1 MIKKLIIPVCLLL
14 IGSVCQYSA
23 AQGRF
28 TDKGA
33 RLLDESRTLFTQG
46 DYAAAGTLLDEW
58 ESIVVAGSTT
68 RTEEIDFMRTVIE
81 AERNLAGSLEPI
93 QRFMDKYPESMYM
106 NRIEALQGS
115 AHFARGEYEEAIE
128 CFDETDPLLLEDR
141 DCRRLVRHNAIALIR
156 CGHIEEGRLQLSILE
171 RLIDEPEED
180 ADIVFYNAYLDYL
193 DGNND
198 LAREGFENSKG
209 TNHHDEAR
217 LYLAD
222 MDLNGSG
229 DHTDAYNTAMLMI
242 EEASDPILEA
252 EAERI
257 LGEYWYRNGDYEKAF
272 ELLTSY
278 MAVDISADPRHDKYI
293 LGMSC
298 FRNDR
303 MDEAVENLSWVAEGD
318 DEMAQNAA
326 LHQGLAAL
334 AKGDKNMARM
344 AFERASTI
352 PGKSDIREQALY
364 NYAMVI
370 HETSFSPF
378 AESVTSFER
387 FLNEFPNSKYA
398 ERVSSYL
405 VDVYLNTNSYDA
417 ALGSIAKIHNPGPSI
432 LAAKIQLLYN
442 KAMDLMAAGEYNDV
456 PGLLTDAI
464 ALDRYDHKTAANATF
479 WRGEAYFRMGKA
491 DMASNDYKRYLALAG
506 NAITLYGGLANY
518 GMGYIYYNRQN
529 YDDSW
534 KSMRSVIET
543 SDRTGV
549 GNEILADACL
559 RAGDCK
565 FYTRQYSQAI
575 DYYGMA
581 LRINSRVGDYA
592 LYQTAI
598 VNGLQRNY
606 SQKIKDLDRLVDDY
620 PESAYVPSALYE
632 EGRAYQQ
639 TDRPTQAIT
648 AFRRIMSDYPT
659 SELARKASAEIGLI
673 YYQTNR
679 YDEAIAAYK
688 DVVAKYPGS
697 DEARTA
703 LVDLKSIYVE
713 KGDINSY
720 IEYTSGVQGAAPIA
734 VSERDSLTYTAAENM
749 YSRGEKE
756 TALERFGQ
764 YLNQFP
770 EGAFAVNAWYYQGLI
785 KEEKSDYNGAFE
797 SYMHV
802 ADYENS
808 RFCESALDRAA
819 TLAWNAQDW
828 KRAMDT
834 YVRLYGKTTN
844 AERQSRSLYSIVSCA
859 GKLNDNDAVMAYADK
874 ALQTQLSKQ
883 QTVEVKY
890 RKAKT
895 LLVMNRKADARP
907 VLEELAKDT
916 RSQYG
921 AEADYL
927 LSQLLFDSG
936 NKEEAEK
943 VIMAFIQEGTPHMY
957 WLARSFILLSDIY
970 KSQGKEVEARQYLLS
985 LKSNYT
991 EDDDIA
997 QMIAERLEE

>member
-1 MIKKLIIPVCLLL
+1 MIKRLIIPVCLMLM
-14 IGSVCQYSA
+14 GSACQYA
-23 AQGRF
+23 WAQGRF

-46 DYAAAGTLLDEW
+46 DYGAAGTLLDEW
-58 ESIVVAGSTT
+58 ESITDAGSVT
-68 RTEEIDFMRTVIE
+68 RTEEIDFMRTVIA
-81 AERNLAGSLEPI
+81 AERDMAGSLELI
-93 QRFMDKYPESMYM
+93 HRFIEKYPNSIYN
-106 NRIEALQGS
+106 NRIAAIQGS
-115 AHFARGEYEEAIE
+115 SYYALGEYEHALE
-128 CFDETDPLLLEDR
+128 CFDETDPLMLDDR
-141 DCRRLVRHNAIALIR
+141 DSRRMVRHNAISLIR

-171 RLIDEPEED
+171 RLIEEPEYD
-180 ADIVFYNAYLDYL
+180 PDIVFYNAYLDYL
-193 DGNND
+193 DGKKD
-198 LAREGFENSKG
+198 LAREGFESSKG

-217 LYLAD
+217 LYLAE
-222 MDLNGSG
+222 MDLNSEG
-229 DHTDAYNTAMLMI
+229 DHTEAYNTTLRMI
-242 EEASDPILEA
+242 EEAADPILEA

-257 LGEYWYRNGDYEKAF
+257 LGEYWYRKGDYDKAYA
-272 ELLTSY
+272 LLTSY
-278 MAVDISADPRHDKYI
+278 MTVNISSDPRHDKYI

-298 FRNDR
+298 FRNNR
-303 MDEAVENLSWVAEGD
+303 MDEAIENLSWVAEGD
-318 DEMAQNAA
+318 DDMAQNAA

-334 AKGDKNMARM
+334 AKDDKNMARM

-387 FLNEFPNSKYA
+387 FLNEFPNSLYA
-398 ERVSSYL
+398 DKVSSYL

-432 LAAKIQLLYN
+432 LAAKMQLLYN
-442 KAMDLMAAGEYNDV
+442 KAMDLMAAGDYRDV

-464 ALDRYDHKTAANATF
+464 ALDRYDHKTATNATF
-479 WRGEAYFRMGKA
+479 WRGEAYFRMNKP
-491 DMASNDYKRYLALAG
+491 DMALNDYRRYLALAG
-506 NAITLYGGLANY
+506 NAVTYYSGLSNY
-518 GMGYIYYNRQN
+518 GLGYIYYNRQN
-529 YDDSW
+529 YEDAW
-534 KSMRSVIET
+534 KAMRSVIET
-543 SDRTGV
+543 SDRSGV
-549 GNEILADACL
+549 GNDILADACL
-559 RAGDCK
+559 RAGDCR
-565 FYTRQYSQAI
+565 FYSRQYTQARE
-575 DYYGMA
+575 YYGMA

-592 LYQTAI
+592 LYQTAL

-606 SQKIKDLDRLVDDY
+606 SDKIKDLDRLVADY

-639 TDRPTQAIT
+639 TDKPTQAVK
-648 AFRRIMSDYPT
+648 AFRRIVAEYPT
-659 SELARKASAEIGLI
+659 SDLARKASAEIGLI
-673 YYQTNR
+673 YYQTNK

-713 KGDINSY
+713 TGDINSY

-734 VSERDSLTYTAAENM
+734 VSERDSLTYSAAENM
-749 YSRGEKE
+749 YSRGDKN

-764 YLNQFP
+764 YLEQFP

-785 KEEKSDYNGAFE
+785 LEEKNDYDGAFD

-802 ADYENS
+802 AGYENS

-819 TLAWNAQDW
+819 TMAWNKSDW

-834 YVRLYGKTTN
+834 YIRLYAKTTS
-844 AERQSRSLYSIVSCA
+844 AERQSRSLYSIVSSA
-859 GKLNDNDAVMAYADK
+859 GKLNDDDAVIAYADK
-874 ALQTQLSKQ
+874 ALQTQLSRQ
-883 QTVEVKY
+883 QTVEVMY
-890 RKAKT
+890 HKAKS
-895 LLVMNRKADARP
+895 LLARKRGADARP

-916 RSQYG
+916 RSLYG

-927 LSQLLFDSG
+927 LSQMLFDSG
-936 NKEEAEK
+936 NAEEAEK

-970 KSQGKEVEARQYLLS
+970 KSQGKEVEARQYLIS
-985 LKSNYT
+985 LKSNYS

>member
-1 MIKKLIIPVCLLL
+1 MKRLILPVLLL
-14 IGSVCQYSA
+14 LAGCWYQGVM
-23 AQGRF
+23 AQNRL
-28 TDKGA
+28 TDKGV
-33 RLLDESRTLFTQG
+33 RLLDECRTLFTQG
-46 DYAAAGTLLDEW
+46 DYSAAGSILDEW
-58 ESIVVAGSTT
+58 ESITTQGSVT
-68 RTEEIDFMRTVIE
+68 RTEEIDFMRTVID
-81 AERNLAGSLEPI
+81 AERDLAGSLESI
-93 QRFMDKYPESMYM
+93 HKFIEKYPRSIYS
-106 NRIEALQGS
+106 NRINALQGS
-115 AHFARGEYEEAIE
+115 SYFALGEYEHALE
-128 CFDETDPLLLEDR
+128 CFDETDPLMLEDR
-141 DCRRLVRHNAIALIR
+141 DCRRMVRHNAISLIR
-156 CGHIEEGRLQLSILE
+156 CGHIEEGRLEFSILE
-171 RLIDEPEED
+171 RMIEEPD
-180 ADIVFYNAYLDYL
+180 DDPDIIFYNAYMDYL
-193 DGNND
+193 SGKND

-209 TNHHDEAR
+209 TRHNDEAR
-217 LYLAD
+217 LYLAE

-229 DHTDAYNTAMLMI
+229 DHAEAYNTTLKMI
-242 EEASDPILEA
+242 EEALDPVLEA

-257 LGEYWYRNGDYEKAF
+257 LGEYWYRKGDYDKAYA
-272 ELLTSY
+272 LLTSY
-278 MAVDISADPRHDKYI
+278 MTVDISSDPRHDRYI

-303 MDEAVENLSWVAEGD
+303 MDEAIENLSQVAEGD

-334 AKGDKNMARM
+334 AKDDKNMARM

-352 PGKSDIREQALY
+352 PGKSDIREQAMY

-387 FLNEFPNSKYA
+387 FLNEFPNSIYA
-398 ERVSSYL
+398 EKVSSYL

-417 ALGSIAKIHNPGPSI
+417 ALGSIAKINNPGPSI
-432 LAAKIQLLYN
+432 LAAKMQLLYN
-442 KAMDLMAAGEYNDV
+442 KAMDLMAAGEYKDV

-464 ALDRYDHKTAANATF
+464 ALDRYDHKTATNATF
-479 WRGEAYFRMGKA
+479 WRGEAYYRMNKA
-491 DMASNDYKRYLALAG
+491 DMAVNDYKRYLALAG
-506 NAITLYGGLANY
+506 KAVTHYSGLANY
-518 GMGYIYYNRQN
+518 GLGYIYYNRQR

-534 KSMRSVIET
+534 KAMRSVIET
-543 SDRTGV
+543 SDKSGV

-565 FYTRQYSQAI
+565 FYTRQYKDARE
-575 DYYGMA
+575 YYGMA

-606 SQKIKDLDRLVDDY
+606 TQKIKDLDRLVADY

-639 TDRPTQAIT
+639 TDKPTQAVK
-648 AFRRIMSDYPT
+648 AFRRIVSEYPT
-659 SELARKASAEIGLI
+659 SDLARKASAEIGLI
-673 YYQTNR
+673 YYQTEK

-688 DVVAKYPGS
+688 EVVAKYPGS

-703 LVDLKSIYVE
+703 MVDLKSIYVE
-713 KGDINSY
+713 TGDINSY

-734 VSERDSLTYTAAENM
+734 VSERDSLTYSAAENM
-749 YSRGEKE
+749 YSKGEKE
-756 TALERFGQ
+756 TALERFDQ
-764 YLNQFP
+764 YLEQFP
-770 EGAFAVNAWYYQGLI
+770 DGAFAVNAWYYQGLI
-785 KEEKSDYNGAFE
+785 REEKNDYDAAFD

-802 ADYENS
+802 AEYENS

-819 TLAWNAQDW
+819 TMAWNKEDW

-834 YVRLYGKTTN
+834 YVRLYNKTTS
-844 AERQSRSLYSIVSCA
+844 AERQSRSLYSIVSSA
-859 GKLNDNDAVMAYADK
+859 GRLADHDAVIQYADK
-874 ALQTQLSKQ
+874 AMQTQLSKQ

-890 RKAKT
+890 HKAKA
-895 LLVMNRKADARP
+895 LLAKKRTDDARP

-927 LSQLLFDSG
+927 LSQMLFDSG

-943 VIMAFIQEGTPHMY
+943 VIMSFIQDGTPHMY

-970 KSQGKEVEARQYLLS
+970 KSQGKEVEARQYLIS